1 MLTKGGPSKST
12 YVMMY
17 AIFEKGIQQN
27 LTAIAAAI
35 TVVFIIFVI
44 LLTFFLRYVIEIRVH
59 Y

>member
-1 MLTKGGPSKST
+1 
-12 YVMMY
+12 MY

-35 TVVFIIFVI
+35 TVVFIAFVI
-44 LLTFFLRYVIEIRVH
+44 LLTFFQRYVIEKRVH